1 MKLKWKNNMDED
13 RAHAGRAAV
22 LSFIFSGLGQL
33 YNGQIKKGLLIILVS
48 CLSMLIFIIGAII
61 IGFWILGKA
70 VSTTQII
77 SGIILLCSGLI
88 FICILGIWN
97 IFDAY
102 NTAQK
107 SR

>member
-1 MKLKWKNNMDED
+1 MEENNS
-13 RAHAGRAAV
+13 RAGMAAV

-70 VSTTQII
+70 VSSTQII
-77 SGIILLCSGLI
+77 SGIILFCSGLI

-102 NTAQK
+102 NVAK
-107 SR
+107 SSRS